1 MNYIDIIIGILLI
14 VSAIVGFRKGLV
26 VEVAS
31 LAALILG
38 IWGAIHFSGITTG
51 LLIKYFDLKTDYLN
65 IISFI
70 VTFIVI
76 VILVHIVGSVIS
88 NMVDTVGLGI
98 LNKLG
103 GLVFGL
109 LRAILFL
116 SVILIVFDKIDSDV
130 QIIPEK
136 TKASSTMYEPIKNV
150 APSIFPFIRDWYDE
164 HKPLKKN
171 NRKVV

>member
-136 TKASSTMYEPIKNV
+136 TKESSTMYEPIKNV